1 MRLKSVKLESF
12 EPNMTPMIDIV
23 FLLMTFFTLVIN
35 FSQSESNE
43 RVHLPSSE
51 LAQPPETAP
60 TDPLTLQI
68 TEDGEILVGN
78 TVCRLDMPGYSSNG
92 PGRPLSDMFRE
103 ELRVMKAI
111 NKVEPADLT
120 VIVRADEDAETGF
133 VQRVIQACQNQ
144 GMESFTL
151 RARQSVN
158 E

>member
-1 MRLKSVKLESF
+1 MRLKNVKLESF

-60 TDPLTLQI
+60 ADPLTLQI
-68 TEDGEILVGN
+68 TERGEILVGN
-78 TVCRLDMPGYSSNG
+78 TVCRLDLPGYSDNG

-111 NKVEPADLT
+111 NKVEPGDLT
-120 VIVRADEDAETGF
+120 VIVRADEEAETGF

-151 RARQSVN
+151 RARQSVD

>member
-1 MRLKSVKLESF
+1 MRLKNAKLEPA

-43 RVHLPSSE
+43 EIHLPKSE

-60 TDPLTLQI
+60 AEPLTLQI
-68 TEDGEILVGN
+68 TDKEEILVGQ
-78 TVCRLDMPGYSSNG
+78 TICKLDLPGHASSGNG
-92 PGRPLSDMFRE
+92 KPLSEMFRE
-103 ELRVMKAI
+103 ELRVLKTVD
-111 NKVEPADLT
+111 NVEPGDLT
-120 VIVRADEDAETGF
+120 VIVRADEEVETGF
-133 VQRVIQACQNQ
+133 VQRVIQVCQNS

-151 RARQSVN
+151 RARQVAD